1 MVTNG
6 WLMMRVDFAVGSGG
20 AGGFA
25 GVSGVLSALQSGR
38 WRWRLCRR
46 ERGCVDVAVG
56 RAALAALQ
64 A

>member
-6 WLMMRVDFAVGSGG
+6 WLMVRVDFAVGSGG

-25 GVSGVLSALQSGR
+25 GVSGVVSTLQSGGQC
-38 WRWRLCRR
+38 WWLCRR
-46 ERGCVDVAVG
+46 ERGGVNFAVG